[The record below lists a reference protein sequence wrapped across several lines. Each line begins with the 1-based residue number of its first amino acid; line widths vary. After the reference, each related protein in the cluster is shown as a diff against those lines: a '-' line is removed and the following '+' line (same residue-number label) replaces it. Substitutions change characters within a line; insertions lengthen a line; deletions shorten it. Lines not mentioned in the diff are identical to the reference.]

1 MIPGTICEAKE
12 RKGGREIKK
21 GKKEKGERKEGRKK
35 KGRKEMQEKS
45 WKIKL
50 NLLPESKQKQRER
63 EN

>member
-1 MIPGTICEAKE
+1 MQE
-12 RKGGREIKK
+12 GR
-21 GKKEKGERKEGRKK
+21 KGERKEGRKK